1 MVRSIKSLHKDFL
14 KDKYW
19 LPILSIA
26 IATDLCD
33 FIILY
38 PLFGRNIFSLASE
51 NAVRSGQIEKSSK
64 EVEWIGLPA
73 QAGLDLI

>member
-26 IATDLCD
+26 IAADPCD

-38 PLFGRNIFSLASE
+38 LLFGRNIFSLASE